1 MKDLIVWLLWLLLVV
16 LTFAA
21 LLALS
26 LFLNCLPAIVLG
38 HILKG

>member
-1 MKDLIVWLLWLLLVV
+1 MKDLFKSLWFLLVII
-16 LTFAA
+16 LAYAA
-21 LLALS
+21 LIALG

>member
-1 MKDLIVWLLWLLLVV
+1 MKDLIGWLLWLLLVV
-16 LTFAA
+16 LTFAS

-26 LFLNCLPAIVLG
+26 LFLNCLPATVLG

>member
-1 MKDLIVWLLWLLLVV
+1 MKDLFKWPVPLLVIV
-16 LTFAA
+16 LAYSAMIA
-21 LLALS
+21 LG

>member
-1 MKDLIVWLLWLLLVV
+1 MKDSFGWLWRLLVIV
-16 LTFAA
+16 LAYAA
-21 LLALS
+21 LIALG

>member
-1 MKDLIVWLLWLLLVV
+1 MKDLFKWLIPLLVIA
-16 LTFAA
+16 LAYAA
-21 LLALS
+21 MIALG